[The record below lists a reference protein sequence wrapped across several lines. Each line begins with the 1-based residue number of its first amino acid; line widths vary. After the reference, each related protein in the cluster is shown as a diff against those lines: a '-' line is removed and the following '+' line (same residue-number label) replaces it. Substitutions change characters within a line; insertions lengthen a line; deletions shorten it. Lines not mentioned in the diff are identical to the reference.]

1 MDVLCCWIA
10 TVERKIRESH
20 AVFLFSRVIHIVW
33 TAGSAG
39 RCLLLSACSG
49 GAEGE
54 ETIAL
59 SSEGF
64 TVMQITH
71 PITDAL
77 LMPSHHTFAD

>member
-1 MDVLCCWIA
+1 MA
-10 TVERKIRESH
+10 S
-20 AVFLFSRVIHIVW
+20 
-33 TAGSAG
+33 SAG

-49 GAEGE
+49 SARGE

-71 PITDAL
+71 PVTDAL
-77 LMPSHHTFAD
+77 LMPPHYTFAD